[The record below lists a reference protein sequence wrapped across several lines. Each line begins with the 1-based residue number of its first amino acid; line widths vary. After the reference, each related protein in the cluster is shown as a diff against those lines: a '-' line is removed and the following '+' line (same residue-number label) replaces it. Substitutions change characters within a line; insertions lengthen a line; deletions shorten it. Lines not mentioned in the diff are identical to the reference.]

1 MLLEQLKKDWFDAR
15 KARESD
21 KALLLSTL
29 YSECQMIG
37 KDDGNRLT
45 TDAEVV
51 ARVKKF
57 IKGIDENIERLGKEE
72 VNSSNSFALA
82 GAITKFQTE
91 KEWISVY
98 LPKQMTE
105 EELKIA
111 ISTIM
116 VEQDITSVKA
126 MGMVMKTLN
135 AQYNGQFDGK
145 MASGMIRELLS

>member
-1 MLLEQLKKDWFDAR
+1 MLLEQIKKDWFDAR
-15 KARESD
+15 KAKEPE
-21 KALLLSTL
+21 KVYLLSTL
-29 YSECQMIG
+29 YSEASMIG

-45 TDAEVV
+45 SDAEVV

-57 IKGIDENIERLGKEE
+57 VKGIDEMLNIEPPNRLAKVKINQLVLER
-72 VNSSNSFALA
+72 AWL
-82 GAITKFQTE
+82 
-91 KEWISVY
+91 SVY

-105 EELKIA
+105 EELKIV

-116 VEQDITSVKA
+116 VDQDITSIKA